1 MRNDRERL
9 LDIAEAIAK
18 IEKYASRGRDLF
30 ESDELIQNWI
40 LRHIQI
46 IGEAARGVSADL
58 KTVHPDVEWVKIA
71 GMRNILVHDY
81 FGINTE
87 LVWDTVVNDLPRLKT
102 KVENILK
109 LTDGEKTLVQ

>member
-9 LDIAEAIAK
+9 LDIEEAIAK
-18 IEKYASRGRDLF
+18 IEKYASRGHDLF

-58 KTVHPDVEWVKIA
+58 KAAHLDVEWVKIA

-81 FGINTE
+81 FGINTA
-87 LVWDTVVNDLPRLKT
+87 LVWDTVVNDLPNLKI
-102 KVENILK
+102 KIEHIMK
-109 LTDGEKTLVQ
+109 LMDEKNHGV